1 MQSGDGYLEEKQM
14 HKKNFLIV
22 TASIGSGHVKAAEAV
37 AHEIKTKYAD
47 ASIRIVDFM
56 SGETSWINAL
66 MKQCYLKMLDFVPN
80 LYEFLYNFTGGH
92 AGGGLVQGV
101 LSAVMKRNMASLVRR
116 YAPDAVICTH
126 PCPAGAAASLKSSCQ
141 QGFLFA
147 TLITDYSVHQMW
159 VYHNVDV
166 YFVAREQMKADLMA
180 EGLEQASIIVSGIP
194 VDRSFGDAIPR
205 EESLERLGLCGELP
219 VVLIMGGG
227 LGLGG
232 MDFALS
238 QLEKQSER
246 LQILVVA
253 GRNQALLKKVQRFAT
268 ASHHIVRAWGY
279 TDEVRLLMSASSFL
293 ISKPG
298 ALTITEAL
306 TAGLPVLLH
315 EPIPGPETD
324 NAVYMAA
331 CGTALWIR
339 SDERLAGAIAE
350 LLHHPEQLQQMRERA
365 AACRH
370 PRAAACIVDELVHRM
385 AADH

>member
-1 MQSGDGYLEEKQM
+1 MPRKS
-14 HKKNFLIV
+14 FLIV

-37 AHEIKTKYAD
+37 AHEIKTEYAD

-56 SGETSWINAL
+56 SGETSWLNAF
-66 MKQCYLKMLDFVPN
+66 MKQCYLTMLAFVPN

-101 LSAVMKRNMASLVRR
+101 LSTVMKRNMASLVRR
-116 YAPDAVICTH
+116 CRPDVVVCTH
-126 PCPAGAAASLKSSCQ
+126 PFPAGAASSLKGSGKQ
-141 QGFLFA
+141 HFLFA
-147 TLITDYSVHQMW
+147 TVITDYSVHQMW

-166 YFVAREQMKADLMA
+166 YFVARAKMQEDLAA
-180 EGLEQASIIVSGIP
+180 EGIPRESVVVSGIP
-194 VDRSFGDAIPR
+194 VERSFGTPIAR
-205 EESLERLGLCGELP
+205 EAALQALDLRADWP

-232 MDFALS
+232 MDFALA
-238 QLEKQSER
+238 QLEKQPEP

-253 GRNQALLKKVQRFAT
+253 GRNQALLKKVQRFAA
-268 ASHHIVRAWGY
+268 ASHHQVRAWGY
-279 TDEVRLLMSASSFL
+279 TDQVRTLMSAASFL

-306 TAGLPVLLH
+306 TVGLPVLLH

-324 NAVYMAA
+324 NAVYMSE

-339 SDERLAGAIAE
+339 SDYRLAGAIAE
-350 LLHHPEQLQQMRERA
+350 VLHQPEKLAEMRQQA
-365 AACRH
+365 AGCRH
-370 PRAAACIVDELVHRM
+370 PQAAAVIVAELVRR
-385 AADH
+385 AEAKDRALIQ